1 MTEEQKSVLRELLRT
16 RAASDAYGD
25 FVNVSDGTYKIRF
38 DSVYRD
44 INTNGKEYIG
54 IKSDIIEG
62 EETNNFIV
70 DCLYINDDA
79 FQRSMQK
86 VRNLYNEFL
95 SIDVTEEDFDLE
107 VIEEKLKSLIGKKA
121 FVTVKSNEGMKS
133 YVYKSI

>member
-133 YVYKSI
+133 YVYKSN

>member
-107 VIEEKLKSLIGKKA
+107 VIEEKLKSLIGKEA

-133 YVYKSI
+133 YVYKSN